1 MKKLFAMITLFSA
14 NMLSC
19 AAGPGGV
26 GCAKFY
32 LVAGAERKPVVGA
45 TILVYQPD
53 NLVTP
58 ADHAVEYSVFPGI
71 YWSGLSQCSGLTIM
85 QIDHREYQSIR
96 MEYRSPHDRSISGN
110 SRTDESTIVMTA
122 R

>member
-1 MKKLFAMITLFSA
+1 MKKLFAMLALFSA

-19 AAGPGGV
+19 AAGPGGA

-45 TILVYQPD
+45 TIRVYSGQDPTTLVA
-53 NLVTP
+53 L
-58 ADHAVEYSVFPGI
+58 ASSGFEPGS
-71 YWSGLSQCSGLTIM
+71 YHTGPSQCSGLTIM
-85 QIDHREYQSIR
+85 QIDHPEYQSIR